1 MTRRSVERKS
11 QHERAFERS
20 RHVSPLRC
28 CSGLLCFLAGNTRMK
43 RSQLKRRSGIKRTPF
58 PRNTE
63 RVPGTSRKARRVYGL
78 KSKGDSPAMTK
89 VKAQARERDN
99 YTCQYPGCGYFNK
112 HIDVHHICKRSQRP
126 DLKVTLSNLVC
137 LCRKHHQFTDTN
149 RREAEALG
157 LVGGETYEKAR
168 KAA

>member
-1 MTRRSVERKS
+1 MKERLKEALTLILAVKRTGFKS
-11 QHERAFERS
+11 R
-20 RHVSPLRC
+20 
-28 CSGLLCFLAGNTRMK
+28 GK
-43 RSQLKRRSGIKRTPF
+43 GIQRTPF
-58 PRNTE
+58 SRNTE
-63 RVPGTSRKARRVYGL
+63 LRRVPGTSRKAKRVYGL
-78 KSKGDSPAMTK
+78 KAKGDSPAMKK

-99 YTCQYPGCGYFNK
+99 YTCQFPGCGYYDK